1 MKDESSCRKL
11 MEHFG
16 LSKFQVQAI
25 ANGLNTAKDSDDLF
39 QVVRLGLIRC
49 LFKMTWCGTAWPWA
63 TPSDRGES

>member
-39 QVVRLGLIRC
+39 QVG
-49 LFKMTWCGTAWPWA
+49 APWA
-63 TPSDRGES
+63 YPLPVQDDLVRHRMALGNTK